1 MESGDKYEDE
11 VLGKSCD
18 EDRLGGVKLCLGF
31 VPAKTRSKHDG
42 LGSSVLSYW
51 AEAESR

>member
-1 MESGDKYEDE
+1 MAGGEE
-11 VLGKSCD
+11 GKSCD